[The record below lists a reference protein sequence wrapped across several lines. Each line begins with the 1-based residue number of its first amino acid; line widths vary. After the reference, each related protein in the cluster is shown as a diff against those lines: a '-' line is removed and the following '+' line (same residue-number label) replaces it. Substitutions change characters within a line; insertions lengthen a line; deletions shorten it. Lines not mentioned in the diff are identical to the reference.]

1 MGLQIAFWILAAMI
15 IGSALAVVFLK
26 NVFRAAIALI
36 SCFIGIAGIYVTLS
50 ADFLAGAQVLIYIG
64 GISVLILLVILL
76 THNIPQGSPAN
87 RLRVP
92 AFLLAVV
99 FLGLMIFSILN
110 TNFTVSRRTPIEPTT
125 VALGNLLFS
134 QEYVLPLL
142 TVGML
147 LLSAI
152 LGAIVLAR
160 EK

>member
-1 MGLQIAFWILAAMI
+1 MGLQIAFWILAVMI

-110 TNFTVSRRTPIEPTT
+110 TNFPVSRRTPIEPTT

>member
-1 MGLQIAFWILAAMI
+1 MGLQVAFWVLAVMI

-26 NVFRAAIALI
+26 NAFRAAIALI
-36 SCFIGIAGIYVTLS
+36 SCFIGIAGIYITLS
-50 ADFLAGAQVLIYIG
+50 ADFLAGAQVLIYVG

-99 FLGLMIFSILN
+99 FLGLMVFSIIN
-110 TNFTVSRRTPIEPTT
+110 TDFPVSTTNPVEPTT
-125 VALGNLLFS
+125 TILGNLLFS